1 MFGILDEN
9 HDGRL
14 TYAEWVDAF
23 AKVDE
28 NGDGC
33 SAQCSIEDGYKCI
46 ESGDCLVSTCDLN
59 AVPIWGSKE
68 YRHCHFEWT
77 WKELR
82 QHFKANFFGT
92 MPQFRTGS
100 LAEHMSEGRYEV
112 WVCMQDHYCSDAA
125 NKWFCWVYD
134 EVAGAFVPW
143 APNSILQIIH

>member
-1 MFGILDEN
+1 MSVILQVPSEKIVYVNVTREVPYYLLKPD
-9 HDGRL
+9 
-14 TYAEWVDAF
+14 
-23 AKVDE
+23 
-28 NGDGC
+28 
-33 SAQCSIEDGYKCI
+33 
-46 ESGDCLVSTCDLN
+46 DLN

-134 EVAGAFVPW
+134 EVAGVFVPW